1 MKRPSGLE
9 ILEERDG
16 SGPVAGMGDTVTYNV
31 RIFLNRGDEV
41 PMNEAQLNQGISP
54 DRVRQEDNR
63 LFIDHIATLGKRRV
77 MAGLERALLGMRAG
91 GFRKVR
97 VSPHLAYGRDGIPGL
112 IPPDAVLT
120 VHVWLREVKASDNA
134 VERTS

>member
-9 ILEERDG
+9 ILEEREG
-16 SGPVAGMGDTVTYNV
+16 TGPVARRGDIVTYNV

-41 PMNEAQLNQGISP
+41 PINEAQANQGISAG
-54 DRVRQEDNR
+54 RIRQEENR
-63 LFIDHIATLGKRRV
+63 ILVDHVATLGKRRV
-77 MAGLERALLGMRAG
+77 MAGIEKALIGMRPG

-97 VSPHLAYGRDGIPGL
+97 VSPHLAYGSDGIPGL

-120 VHVWLREVKASDNA
+120 VHVRLREVK
-134 VERTS
+134 VPERTR